1 MVFKDNKPVYF
12 TTSVVKGD
20 IEIVI
25 GSKTYYGHYC
35 TQERAELGLK
45 LILNNQSQFSEEIFD
60 NYYQCYQQV
69 LDMEADGMFMIALAP
84 FESWIDYIQ

>member
-12 TTSVVKGD
+12 TNNTVKGD
-20 IEIVI
+20 LEIVF
-25 GSKTYYGHYC
+25 GEHTYYGHYC

-45 LILNNQSQFSEEIFD
+45 LILKKGSSFKEEIFD
-60 NYYQCYQQV
+60 HYYQCYQQV

-84 FESWIDYIQ
+84 FEDWIEYIQ